1 MATLVKQ
8 HSSYYSQFYNPN
20 RIPSRKRVALKTK
33 FKDLALRKHV
43 ELEKAY
49 ELGEFDPW
57 VKQQKPKHP
66 LSKNS
71 KLEDVV
77 TYYITQKSREDWRD
91 RTAKDTTYVLRAF
104 ERVVGPEKPIS
115 CLCATDFND
124 YINRDSI
131 AYWRG
136 EAS

>member
-1 MATLVKQ
+1 MASLVKQ

-20 RIPSRKRVALKTK
+20 RVPSRKRVALKTK

-43 ELEKAY
+43 ELEKSY

-57 VKQQKPKHP
+57 IKQQKPAHP

-71 KLEDVV
+71 RLGDVL

-104 ERVVGPEKPIS
+104 ERTVGSGKPIS
-115 CLCATDFND
+115 CLYATDK
-124 YINRDSI
+124 YYSCKK
-131 AYWRG
+131 
-136 EAS
+136 

>member
-1 MATLVKQ
+1 MASLVKQ
-8 HSSYYSQFYNPN
+8 HSSYYTQFYNPN
-20 RIPSRKRVALKTK
+20 RVPSRKRVALKTK

-57 VKQQKPKHP
+57 IKQQKSTHP

-71 KLEDVV
+71 RLSDVL

-91 RTAKDTTYVLRAF
+91 RTTKDTTYVLRAF
-104 ERVVGPEKPIS
+104 ERAAGSEKPIS
-115 CLCATDFND
+115 SLCATDFND
-124 YINRDSI
+124 YK
-131 AYWRG
+131 
-136 EAS
+136 